1 MHPAQTVSWQMDS
14 KDVGRDSVLYKPPC
28 SLTSFFTTAF
38 IILQENRMG
47 CTCGRHLFFIE
58 TVSCTFSWLLP
69 FHTGFKGWQSI
80 ARGLV
85 QWGYNGDGHCPEWT
99 QVWKGPL
106 KQQPN
111 SQPVSLLSGSL
122 LFSHKGQNQFEH
134 LPAGKAVAE
143 VFLVLGVL
151 ESGRGKADSGQ
162 GGPPPRKPE
171 VSLETG
177 PRTVGRTVLWGG
189 HSHPTVQWEHTAP
202 GSKWHL
208 GVGQEQ
214 WVWYLLHGFLKWQN
228 DKEEEKV
235 GRKRDRME

>member
-111 SQPVSLLSGSL
+111 KQPACLTPFWVSAFQSQGTKSVWAPASRKSSGWSISSSWSSGIGQRQGRQWTGRPTSKEAWGLLG
-122 LFSHKGQNQFEH
+122 
-134 LPAGKAVAE
+134 
-143 VFLVLGVL
+143 
-151 ESGRGKADSGQ
+151 D
-162 GGPPPRKPE
+162 
-171 VSLETG
+171 
-177 PRTVGRTVLWGG
+177 RT
-189 HSHPTVQWEHTAP
+189 
-202 GSKWHL
+202 
-208 GVGQEQ
+208 
-214 WVWYLLHGFLKWQN
+214 
-228 DKEEEKV
+228 
-235 GRKRDRME
+235 